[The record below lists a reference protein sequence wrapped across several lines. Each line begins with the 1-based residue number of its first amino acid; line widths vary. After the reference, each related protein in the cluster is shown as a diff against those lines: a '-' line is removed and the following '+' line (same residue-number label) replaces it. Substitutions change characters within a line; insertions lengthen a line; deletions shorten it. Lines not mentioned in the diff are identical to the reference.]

1 MTLQAIY
8 TNEHYHQLFYKYL
21 MDRFDGESEEVNAVI
36 QTAEEVLPFTLGEYF
51 GTGFS
56 SIYELQDENEIEE
69 LRKKI
74 KAHNVLKNLDR
85 REEPRYTEVLK
96 WYRLFVKL
104 ASKTETNQA
113 LRSDITA
120 TRKMVKYHVTY
131 YMMSGTEKLLSGDSV
146 AY

>member
-1 MTLQAIY
+1 MALQAIY
-8 TNEHYHQLFYKYL
+8 TSEQYHQLFYKYL

-51 GTGFS
+51 GTGFT
-56 SIYELQDENEIEE
+56 SIFELQDENEIES

-96 WYRLFVKL
+96 WYRLFVKSL
-104 ASKTETNQA
+104 HNE
-113 LRSDITA
+113 A
-120 TRKMVKYHVTY
+120 TPLQVPA
-131 YMMSGTEKLLSGDSV
+131 EQPEDEE
-146 AY
+146 